1 MIIEIIPGL
10 WLGDKKKSE
19 NGSFLQD
26 KNIKCIVNVIKDLD
40 FLNRF
45 DEYNDTIKKNI
56 EKYKILKLSNYLID
70 ITAFIYEKLTS
81 GNNILVFCEDGNHKS
96 ALVILCYIV
105 RFGNINKTIGIKMI
119 QSKNPDAFLPL
130 FLYDGAFNYF
140 IKNK

>member
-10 WLGDKKKSE
+10 WLGDKKKAD
-19 NGSFLQD
+19 NVSFLQD
-26 KNIKCIVNVIKDLD
+26 KNIKCIVNVINDLE

-45 DEYNDTIKKNI
+45 DEYNDSIKKNI
-56 EKYKILKLSNYLID
+56 EKYKILKLSNYLKD
-70 ITAFIYEKLTS
+70 ITLFMYEKLTN

-105 RFGNINKTIGIKMI
+105 RYGNITKNIGIKMI
-119 QSKNPDAFLPL
+119 QSKNPDAFLPM
-130 FLYDGAFNYF
+130 FVYDGAFNYF